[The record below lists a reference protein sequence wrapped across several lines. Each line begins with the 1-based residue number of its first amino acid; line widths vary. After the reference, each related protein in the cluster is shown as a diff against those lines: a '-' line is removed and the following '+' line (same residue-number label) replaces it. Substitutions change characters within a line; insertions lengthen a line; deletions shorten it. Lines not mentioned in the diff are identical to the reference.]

1 MAGRPLTEQVKV
13 GLAAGAILAVGF
25 GFILAR
31 LKAKA
36 KENEAALEFFKNAT
50 ILRIWRW
57 SFNPFQTFVALL
69 VVFALFG
76 TVNYQ
81 RYNTRTAMELS
92 DAYDL
97 LHYYI
102 NAKYFDELEYF
113 RLVPALIIA
122 DNEFGQKCPG
132 KAPIY
137 LAQDENDYTI
147 KPVGHALAREDEIK
161 KHFTAGRWKQFVHD
175 VSYLQREAGVGLGCN
190 LWRMLIQDHGFNGTP
205 VWVLIARPI
214 ASAVPVEWIKVCTW
228 LDALLIIAMLV
239 AIAWAFGAE
248 AFALS
253 WIFIT
258 VCYSFRWPQIPWAYL
273 RYDWLTTMVMGICM
287 VKKERYK
294 TGGAF
299 LAYATLMRYFP
310 GLWLFGIFGKAVH
323 ALITRR
329 EIPVTRIW
337 QRIHRRHWQMA
348 FGFFMTII
356 VLVGASMVRDGPAAH
371 KQSLKNMAAHVQP
384 HNLSSR
390 RQGLSV
396 TLTYRG
402 EGDEMKL
409 IDREKKEIVEKIETT
424 VRVVSVLLIA
434 VLALFLTRA
443 KDWEAIG
450 LGMIPYFMLTT
461 SSYYYY
467 VLRLTGVVIHAAD
480 LSKTRN
486 LVGLIL
492 LFAIEVFCN
501 ASEHINPGNRY
512 FLISWMGILLIIYA
526 LAMMGFFGYEWW
538 KARQKDEKAES

>member
-13 GLAAGAILAVGF
+13 GLAAGAIVAVGF

-36 KENEAALEFFKNAT
+36 KENEAALDFFKNT
-50 ILRIWRW
+50 TVFSIGRW
-57 SFNPFQTFVALL
+57 SFNPYQTFVALL
-69 VVFALFG
+69 VAFALFG

-81 RYNTRTAMELS
+81 RYNSRTYMDLLDS
-92 DAYDL
+92 YDL

-122 DNEFGQKCPG
+122 DDEEGQKCPG

-147 KPVGHALAREDEIK
+147 KPLSHALARADEIK
-161 KHFTAGRWKQFVHD
+161 SHFTEKRWEQFVHD
-175 VSYLQREAGVGLGCN
+175 VVFLQRRAGAGLSCN

-214 ASAVPVEWIKVCTW
+214 ASVVPVEWVKLCTW
-228 LDALLIIAMLV
+228 LDALLIVVMLA
-239 AIAWAFGAE
+239 AIGWAFGAQAM
-248 AFALS
+248 AFC

-258 VCYSFRWPQIPWAYL
+258 VCYSFRWPHIPWAYL
-273 RYDWLTTMVMGICM
+273 RYDWFATMVIGICM
-287 VKKERYK
+287 VKKERFSL
-294 TGGAF
+294 GGGF

-310 GLWLFGIFGKAVH
+310 GLWLFAILGKAIHGLV
-323 ALITRR
+323 TRR
-329 EIPVTRIW
+329 DVPVKRLW
-337 QRIHRRHWQMA
+337 QRVDKRYWQMA
-348 FGFFMTII
+348 FGFFITIL
-356 VLVGASMVRDGPAAH
+356 VLVSASMMRDGVAAH
-371 KQSLKNMAAHVQP
+371 KQSLENLAAHVQP

-390 RQGLSV
+390 RQGLAV

-402 EGDEMKL
+402 EGDELKL
-409 IDREKKEIVEKIETT
+409 ISSEKKEIVASIEKA
-424 VRVVSVLLIA
+424 VRVVSILLIA

-467 VLRLTGVVIHAAD
+467 ILRMTGYLIHAAD
-480 LSKTRN
+480 LSKARN
-486 LVGLIL
+486 VFGMVL
-492 LFAIEVFCN
+492 LLSIEVFSN

-512 FLISWMGILLIIYA
+512 FLISWMGILLSVYA
-526 LAMMGFFGYEWW
+526 IAMMGFFGYEWW
-538 KARQKDEKAES
+538 KARQNDKQSG

>member
-36 KENEAALEFFKNAT
+36 KENEAALDFFKNTT
-50 ILRIWRW
+50 IFKLGRW
-57 SFNPFQTFVALL
+57 SFNPYQTFVALL
-69 VVFALFG
+69 IAFALFG
-76 TVNYQ
+76 TLNYQ
-81 RYNTRTAMELS
+81 RYNTRTSTELS

-122 DNEFGQKCPG
+122 DNEAGQRCPG

-147 KPVGHALAREDEIK
+147 KPIGHALAREQEIK
-161 KHFTAGRWKQFVHD
+161 SHFTAGRWKEFVHD
-175 VSYLQREAGVGLGCN
+175 VTFIQRKAGVGLGCN
-190 LWRMLIQDHGFNGTP
+190 LWRMLVQDHGFNGTP

-214 ASAVPVEWIKVCTW
+214 ATMVPVEWIKVCTW
-228 LDALLIIAMLV
+228 LDALLIFAMLG
-239 AIAWAFGAE
+239 AIAWAFGPE
-248 AFALS
+248 AFALC

-258 VCYSFRWPQIPWAYL
+258 VCYSFRWPHIPWAYL
-273 RYDWLTTMVMGICM
+273 RYDWLATMVIGMCM
-287 VKKERYK
+287 VKKERYA

-310 GLWLFGIFGKAVH
+310 GLWLFAILGKAVH

-329 EIPVTRIW
+329 EIPVSRIW
-337 QRIHRRHWQMA
+337 QRVHKRHWRMA
-348 FGFFMTII
+348 LGFFATIAL
-356 VLVGASMVRDGPAAH
+356 LVSASMVRDGAWAH
-371 KQSLKNMAAHVQP
+371 KQSLENMAAHVQP

-390 RQGLSV
+390 RQGLAV

-402 EGDEMKL
+402 EGDDLKL
-409 IDREKKEIVEKIETT
+409 IPKEKKEIVAAIETPL
-424 VRVVSVLLIA
+424 RVISVIIIGIF
-434 VLALFLTRA
+434 ALFLTRA

-450 LGMIPYFMLTT
+450 MGMIPYFMLTT

-467 VLRLTGVVIHAAD
+467 ILRMTGVLVHAAD
-480 LSKTRN
+480 LSKKRN
-486 LVGLIL
+486 VVGLIL
-492 LFAIEVFCN
+492 LFGIEVFSN
-501 ASEHINPGNRY
+501 ASEHINKGNRY
-512 FLISWMGILLIIYA
+512 FLISWMGILLTIYG
-526 LAMMGFFGYEWW
+526 LTMMGFFGYEWW
-538 KARQKDEKAES
+538 KGRQQDKDTAK